1 MFFSTHCRVHF
12 LFSQTHSSVYTY
24 HIYQLIYSAQTQS
37 YLNPLPFPFTSSHIT
52 WSWLNLKLAPT
63 CNCPNTFPITP
74 WVWGF
79 NLSGGRTPLVKLFV
93 LRILHH
99 GKVSQVFDVAR
110 ACSKLWIWLS
120 TAPRVYLTQPATCRK
135 QSDIDIDLQDL
146 NSDLLIEF
154 LLID

>member
-1 MFFSTHCRVHF
+1 MHLSELDNNVF
-12 LFSQTHSSVYTY
+12 LDTLQGALFVLTNSFIS
-24 HIYQLIYSAQTQS
+24 IYLSYLLAYIFGTKQS

-120 TAPRVYLTQPATCRK
+120 TAPRVYLT
-135 QSDIDIDLQDL
+135 
-146 NSDLLIEF
+146 
-154 LLID
+154 